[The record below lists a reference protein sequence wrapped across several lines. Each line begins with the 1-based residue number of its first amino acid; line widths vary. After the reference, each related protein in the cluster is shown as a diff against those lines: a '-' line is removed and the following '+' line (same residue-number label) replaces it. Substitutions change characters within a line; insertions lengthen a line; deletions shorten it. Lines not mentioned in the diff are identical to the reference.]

1 MQNKIWKINKWG
13 QRVMEVQIRKMG
25 VRQKNPKINKRGR
38 GLLFGTEEYVTT
50 NVTRLDLLCLVL
62 LFLY

>member
-1 MQNKIWKINKWG
+1 MRTGGDGGPNKKDG
-13 QRVMEVQIRKMG
+13 SPT
-25 VRQKNPKINKRGR
+25 KNPKINKRGR